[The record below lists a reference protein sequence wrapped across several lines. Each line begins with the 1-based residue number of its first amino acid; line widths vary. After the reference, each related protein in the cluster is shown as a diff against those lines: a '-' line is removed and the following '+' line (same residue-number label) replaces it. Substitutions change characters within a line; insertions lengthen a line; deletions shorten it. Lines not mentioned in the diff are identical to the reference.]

1 MLVTFFLGRR
11 ADAKGVLPSEKLL
24 NFGHFFLCRFPL
36 LYLFCALKK
45 TSLAWWCR
53 IVPIT
58 VAFFRGRKSDTKGRK
73 WKYKLGKYE
82 NRWRLHETSK
92 CLPPRRIYMSLASV
106 SFFASLTW
114 GYLKKLHWHR
124 WNENAP
130 SLARRKNVLC
140 SCTCIAF
147 FWRQKNTKNQKKR
160 GPSLTMMVNGHRYA
174 TWGGVTQ
181 RDVTWRGVK

>member
-1 MLVTFFLGRR
+1 ML
-11 ADAKGVLPSEKLL
+11 KGFCRVKKCWILVIV
-24 NFGHFFLCRFPL
+24 LCRFPL

-45 TSLAWWCR
+45 TSLAWWCL

-58 VAFFRGRKSDTKGRK
+58 GAFFRGRKSDTKGRK
-73 WKYKLGKYE
+73 WTHKLGKYE

-106 SFFASLTW
+106 SFFASLTC

-130 SLARRKNVLC
+130 SLTRVKNYFICMHLYPV
-140 SCTCIAF
+140 F
-147 FWRQKNTKNQKKR
+147 FATKKQKKIKK
-160 GPSLTMMVNGHRYA
+160 SENSE
-174 TWGGVTQ
+174 TWHSVHGERRFFPPKRWQSGCINVY
-181 RDVTWRGVK
+181 RV